1 MLLYTVLLLA
11 VSVLPFA
18 TGMSGGMY
26 FVGALILGAI
36 FLVFVFR
43 LYRHYSDALSKQT
56 FGYSIQYLAML
67 LMVLPLLTLFPPP
80 FILQCLPTLVM
91 QSSSEQWTTQCYS
104 STHTSTRTSPRK
116 PLSVQSS
123 LWQPRPT

>member
-1 MLLYTVLLLA
+1 MFRLLV

-67 LMVLPLLTLFPPP
+67 FALMLIDHYQIPLRELLFSP
-80 FILQCLPTLVM
+80 FI
-91 QSSSEQWTTQCYS
+91 
-104 STHTSTRTSPRK
+104 
-116 PLSVQSS
+116 
-123 LWQPRPT
+123 